1 MHVWCLISA
10 NLHGWK
16 SKSLL
21 RLLVSLGFKVT
32 ASSEKDGAN
41 WSNMQPQPKYNNDDN
56 GGGGGGGGGALLPD
70 GISWTEDGR

>member
-1 MHVWCLISA
+1 MHLHVCCLISA

-32 ASSEKDGAN
+32 ASSEKDRAN
-41 WSNMQPQPKYNNDDN
+41 WSNMQLQPKYNNDDN
-56 GGGGGGGGGALLPD
+56 GGGGGSLLPD

>member
-1 MHVWCLISA
+1 MHLHVCCLIPA

-16 SKSLL
+16 STSLL
-21 RLLVSLGFKVT
+21 RLLVSLRFKVT

-41 WSNMQPQPKYNNDDN
+41 WPNMQLQPKYNNDDN
-56 GGGGGGGGGALLPD
+56 GGGSLLPD